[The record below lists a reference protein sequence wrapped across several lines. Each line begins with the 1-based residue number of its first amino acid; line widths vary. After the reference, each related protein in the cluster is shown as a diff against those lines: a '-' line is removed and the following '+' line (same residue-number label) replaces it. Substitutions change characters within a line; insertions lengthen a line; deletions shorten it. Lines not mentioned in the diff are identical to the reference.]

1 MDAVRLFNNELSSLY
16 ESKPPISRAKMTQV
30 TKMAIKAIKFYKHVV
45 QSVEKFIQK
54 CRPEYK
60 VPGLYVID
68 SIVRQS
74 RHQFGPEKDVFAPRF
89 AKNIVNTFQFLFK
102 CPPEGRAKI
111 VRVLNLWQKNSVFSA
126 DIIQPL
132 LDMANPEKAA
142 AVEATVATPAVPKH
156 DKPDVKAWLSQATEP
171 KGGKAEAPAKD
182 DTLSTVQQILQ
193 QTQQQ
198 QIQQQQL
205 QQLQQLQQQLEQQKQ
220 ATDMSASGGN
230 TGLVLDSHLV
240 EQIQTLTAYL
250 STLTGKVAGG
260 SGGSSSSSSSN
271 NAAAGGSSSASNS
284 KPVESSKPAVP
295 TPVPAPSTEAK
306 ALGFNKALL
315 DFDYGDEEEEE
326 TKETHP
332 VAVPQPKAS
341 GMEPNVQAVQRL
353 TEELKNA
360 QSQQEFLRQQLRQ
373 QSGMPAMPPG
383 YAKMMQPPEPEA
395 PPEPAADVPAVK
407 QDTADDEEMLQM
419 QKLQQ
424 EAAAIEEQ
432 QQQRRSGRRH
442 HENDDQEEGE
452 IVSSHKRSRHRDRSR
467 SRSRSPKRRRSRS
480 RSRSRSGSRSRSRS
494 KRKKRSRSRSRSRR
508 SKRSRS
514 RDRHERRRERDEE
527 ERRKEKEKREMERE
541 REKKGLPPLKEKHL
555 SVCTK
560 TLWVG
565 RLPKLGAET
574 ELRAYLEDFG
584 PIAKVDLVPPRGCAY
599 VCMENRLDAYKALE
613 RLRRG
618 KMFGNS
624 AKIAWAPGRGVKEYK
639 QYNDFWE
646 VEKGVTYI
654 PWDHLPSEVDL
665 NELSEGAAIDEDT
678 LPPGMKLEL
687 PVEEV
692 VEDTPAP
699 GVTQPSQII
708 ATAVESQP
716 SPASIMIPGL
726 SLVRPNMAQP
736 LTTIDHAVPNTLQAM
751 PIGARIPGPAPPTS
765 SQPQAVVP
773 PARPEMVRMPVFQT
787 GMFPPFVGYSP
798 QMPPP
803 PGFRF
808 PPGFQAPPTTAN
820 TPVSAV
826 PPSGVP
832 PPSLFPRG
840 VPPPTSQPGLPGAPA
855 VKAAATADSNKPST
869 SDDKPD
875 FKIPGL
881 GGDPVSI
888 KTQESPSHLQGM
900 PLIGVPRPGF
910 PISGAALQRNMQQLG
925 GTPTSLMGIHPG
937 ALPPGFSQDIRLG
950 VQPPILRPP
959 GPVTVSQPENSNSDP
974 AKQAK
979 NDEGRPSTSGA
990 NEKGDMGP
998 PQGIFAVPKP
1008 PTSLPS
1014 KIKDY
1019 LGQRVPSPGMPIMPS
1034 KKDVD
1039 MREEKVP
1046 LTGANHLEGGSA
1058 TGNPDQD
1065 KMGHRPPMSQ
1075 EHVLPD
1081 GSRFPPG
1088 MRLMRPIIGIQG
1100 QPLIQ
1105 RAVAPG
1111 FRMRLPG
1118 PGQQFA
1124 MQGQVIRIPNQG
1136 MQPGGPQLQM
1146 MGMRQIHPG
1155 MIGGSVRGMI
1165 PPQGIATSG
1174 GIHRPGGVAPPG
1186 GMPQPGGMPPPGG
1199 MLPQGSLQPPQGGI
1213 PPRGAMPPPTGV
1225 PPNSRLQAARGNQGG
1240 QQEAE
1245 TREPFQP
1252 GMRGRPPQIEGGR
1265 VDSERNQDAVPERS
1279 GAGRSRWG
1287 PPVPPA
1293 AERDRM
1299 LPDRGR
1305 PAPEPLIGKGDKDF
1319 SERDVD
1325 MRERKWPE
1333 RGWHDRD
1340 DRERGGIGMRDQDWR
1355 MPPGGPRG
1363 PDWSR
1368 DRDDRGFLRP
1378 DDRDIRRPDFGREW
1392 KRPGDR
1398 DMERD
1403 HFRPDLDRGRE
1414 AERNLREREPD
1425 RGGFRDRDR
1434 DFGRG
1439 RDRDRE
1445 RDFDRDSFRNRDRDR
1460 DRDWRDRDRERDRDR
1475 RDRRDDKPREGT
1487 KEQMAD
1493 DKIVP
1498 QKSQQPLDSN
1508 PQQSPKPLLSP
1519 PPSAQTSTGILRKP
1533 SETAPQEATSKQQT
1547 PEAGGSALPVPAQAA
1562 PPVPAQDAP
1571 PVPAQAAPPRSPQF
1585 PGLPSAPKEE
1595 PTAAAAAPEP
1605 HKLNPLAEAFVP
1617 SGGEEPSKAKSPK
1630 GLYADVPDPV
1640 QSQTQSPQRAQVS
1653 ESEQQNNGPM
1663 GSANNQVNLGNSLSE
1678 GKAKEV
1684 HSAENASQAAT
1695 GQTDSGSAVN
1705 AQDKEST

>member
-1 MDAVRLFNNELSSLY
+1 MDAVRVFNNELSSLY

-30 TKMAIKAIKFYKHVV
+30 TKLAIKAIKFYKHVV

-111 VRVLNLWQKNSVFSA
+111 VRVLNLWQKNSVFTA
-126 DIIQPL
+126 DLIQPL

-142 AVEATVATPAVPKH
+142 AEAAVTAPPVPKS
-156 DKPDVKAWLSQATEP
+156 DKPDVKAWLSQTTEP
-171 KGGKAEAPAKD
+171 KAGKNDAPAKD
-182 DTLSTVQQILQ
+182 DALSTVQQILQ

-205 QQLQQLQQQLEQQKQ
+205 QQLQQLQQQLERQKQ
-220 ATDMSASGGN
+220 VTDMTASSGN
-230 TGLVLDSHLV
+230 TGLVLDSSLV
-240 EQIQTLTAYL
+240 DQIQTLTAYL
-250 STLTGKVAGG
+250 STLTGKVNATG
-260 SGGSSSSSSSN
+260 SSSTNNAGSSSS
-271 NAAAGGSSSASNS
+271 NS
-284 KPVESSKPAVP
+284 KSMESSKPAVP
-295 TPVPAPSTEAK
+295 TPVPAPGAEAK

-315 DFDYGDEEEEE
+315 DFDYGDEEEED
-326 TKETHP
+326 TKEPHP
-332 VAVPQPKAS
+332 TSIPQPKAS
-341 GMEPNVQAVQRL
+341 GLESNVQAVQRL

-360 QSQQEFLRQQLRQ
+360 QSQQEFLRLQLRHQ
-373 QSGMPAMPPG
+373 QPAMPPMPPG

-395 PPEPAADVPAVK
+395 PPEPATEAPTINLD
-407 QDTADDEEMLQM
+407 QDPDEEMLQM

-424 EAAAIEEQ
+424 EAAAMEEEEQ

-442 HENDDQEEGE
+442 HDEDQEEGE

-480 RSRSRSGSRSRSRS
+480 HSRSRSGSRSRSRS
-494 KRKKRSRSRSRSRR
+494 KRKKRSRSRSRTRR

-514 RDRHERRRERDEE
+514 RDKHERRRDRDEE
-527 ERRKEKEKREMERE
+527 ERRKDKEKREKERE

-565 RLPKLGAET
+565 RLPKLGAES
-574 ELRAYLEDFG
+574 ELKNYLEDFG

-665 NELSEGAAIDEDT
+665 NELAEGAAIDEAT

-687 PVEEV
+687 PVEEI
-692 VEDTPAP
+692 EEETPAP
-699 GVTQPSQII
+699 GITHPTQMI
-708 ATAVESQP
+708 ATAMGGQP
-716 SPASIMIPGL
+716 VAPGIMMQGL
-726 SLVRPNMAQP
+726 GLVRPNMAQAIP
-736 LTTIDHAVPNTLQAM
+736 TVDLTVPSTLQPM
-751 PIGARIPGPAPPTS
+751 SIRPRIPGPVPPTT
-765 SQPQAVVP
+765 SQPQATVP
-773 PARPEMVRMPVFQT
+773 SATPEMVRMPVFQS
-787 GMFPPFVGYSP
+787 GVFPPFVGYTP
-798 QMPPP
+798 QMPP

-808 PPGFQAPPTTAN
+808 APGFQAPPTTASI
-820 TPVSAV
+820 PVSTV
-826 PPSGVP
+826 PSGVP

-840 VPPPTSQPGLPGAPA
+840 VPPPTSQPGLP
-855 VKAAATADSNKPST
+855 ATTAMKIATTVESSKPNT

-875 FKIPGL
+875 FRIPGL
-881 GGDPVSI
+881 GGDPVSGR
-888 KTQESPSHLQGM
+888 TQESHLQLQGVPVM
-900 PLIGVPRPGF
+900 GVPRPGF
-910 PISGAALQRNMQQLG
+910 PFSMASLQRSIQQQG
-925 GTPTSLMGIHPG
+925 GTPTSLMGVHPG
-937 ALPPGFSQDIRLG
+937 QPGTLPPVFTQDLRLG
-950 VQPPILRPP
+950 LRPPMMRPP
-959 GPVTVSQPENSNSDP
+959 GPVTISQLEGSNSDVT
-974 AKQAK
+974 KQAK
-979 NDEGRPSTSGA
+979 NDEGRPPTSGA
-990 NEKGDMGP
+990 NEKGDVGP
-998 PQGIFAVPKP
+998 PQGVFAVPKP
-1008 PTSLPS
+1008 PASILG
-1014 KIKDY
+1014 KFKDHMA
-1019 LGQRVPSPGMPIMPS
+1019 QRVPSPGMPGR
-1034 KKDVD
+1034 KDID

-1046 LTGANHLEGGSA
+1046 LTGTNHLEGGPA
-1058 TGNPDQD
+1058 TGNTDQD
-1065 KMGHRPPMSQ
+1065 KMGLRPPMSQ
-1075 EHVLPD
+1075 EHILTD
-1081 GSRFPPG
+1081 ANRFPPG
-1088 MRLMRPIIGIQG
+1088 VRLMRPLIGIQG

-1124 MQGQVIRIPNQG
+1124 MQGQMIHIPNQG

-1146 MGMRQIHPG
+1146 MGMRQLHPG
-1155 MIGGSVRGMI
+1155 MMGGSVRGMI
-1165 PPQGIATSG
+1165 PPQGIASSG
-1174 GIHRPGGVAPPG
+1174 GMHRPGGMAPPG

-1199 MLPQGSLQPPQGGI
+1199 MLPQGSMQPPQGGI
-1213 PPRGAMPPPTGV
+1213 PPRGAMPPPSGV
-1225 PPNSRLQAARGNQGG
+1225 PPNSRPQARGNQAG

-1252 GMRGRPPQIEGGR
+1252 GMRGGPPQIEGGR
-1265 VDSERNQDAVPERS
+1265 VDSERNQDGAPERS

-1293 AERDRM
+1293 GERERM

-1305 PAPEPLIGKGDKDF
+1305 PAPEPLMGKGDKDF
-1319 SERDVD
+1319 SERDID
-1325 MRERKWPE
+1325 MRERKWLE

-1340 DRERGGIGMRDQDWR
+1340 DRERVGIGMRDQDWR
-1355 MPPGGPRG
+1355 LPPGGPRG
-1363 PDWSR
+1363 PDWNR
-1368 DRDDRGFLRP
+1368 DRDDRGFVRP

-1398 DMERD
+1398 DMEREP
-1403 HFRPDLDRGRE
+1403 FRPDVDRGRE
-1414 AERNLREREPD
+1414 PERNREQD

-1434 DFGRG
+1434 DFMRG
-1439 RDRDRE
+1439 
-1445 RDFDRDSFRNRDRDR
+1445 RDRDR
-1460 DRDWRDRDRERDRDR
+1460 DRDRDREVMRSRDRDRDRDR
-1475 RDRRDDKPREGT
+1475 RDRDRDRDRRERYDDKPREGT
-1487 KEQMAD
+1487 RDEPVD
-1493 DKIVP
+1493 DQKVP
-1498 QKSQQPLDSN
+1498 PEPS

-1519 PPSAQTSTGILRKP
+1519 APVGQPPSGILKQP
-1533 SETAPQEATSKQQT
+1533 SEAAKPEAVAKDQT
-1547 PEAGGSALPVPAQAA
+1547 PEASSSSLPNPSQAVP
-1562 PPVPAQDAP
+1562 PK
-1571 PVPAQAAPPRSPQF
+1571 SPLFQ
-1585 PGLPSAPKEE
+1585 GLPPAADKE
-1595 PTAAAAAPEP
+1595 PVIAAAAPEP

-1617 SGGEEPSKAKSPK
+1617 SGAEEPPRAKTPQ

-1640 QSQTQSPQRAQVS
+1640 QPQTQPPQQAL
-1653 ESEQQNNGPM
+1653 ESGPENNGPLPNIPPIENERRN
-1663 GSANNQVNLGNSLSE
+1663 SDNDQVNSAPPLGNSLSDS
-1678 GKAKEV
+1678 KAKENPPTESASEV
-1684 HSAENASQAAT
+1684 AVGGEGNAVSAEETENT
-1695 GQTDSGSAVN
+1695 
-1705 AQDKEST
+1705 